1 MADLSEKDPESQV
14 PTDRQLVEKVEV
26 EESPAE
32 ADDNAVPTDA
42 KLVTEGDNE
51 GEGEANEE
59 VINDDGLVV
68 NVINLPMPIDED
80 ELQEAKDLIEEGNK
94 I

>member
-1 MADLSEKDPESQV
+1 MADLSEKDPESQI
-14 PTDRQLVEKVEV
+14 PTDRQLVEKV